1 MLLANG
7 KSRSQGASILV
18 WAYWLC
24 LNTATTRK
32 RRDYTR
38 KGRGQ
43 AHRTALLWI
52 AVCAQEASKSLEND
66 INPPENAISI
76 TPMSSLDHASKIS
89 TSLHC
94 REDNHEG
101 PGLQHVKM
109 CTHLNHLCQ
118 QRVLKSKGETYFRNM
133 LGNAT
138 FPSWL
143 SSDFQLFSF
152 KDSEEHRG
160 TERRVAEVEM

>member
-1 MLLANG
+1 MGSPDRKEPVSWCGLTG
-7 KSRSQGASILV
+7 CVSTRPQQEREE
-18 WAYWLC
+18 
-24 LNTATTRK
+24 TAHR
-32 RRDYTR
+32 
-38 KGRGQ
+38 RGQ
-43 AHRTALLWI
+43 EHRTALLWI
-52 AVCAQEASKSLEND
+52 AVCAQEAWKSLEND
-66 INPPENAISI
+66 INPPENTISI
-76 TPMSSLDHASKIS
+76 TPMSSLDHASKIP

-94 REDNHEG
+94 REDNHQG

-118 QRVLKSKGETYFRNM
+118 QRVLKSRGETYFRNM